1 MSLNTSP
8 VFLLTPKAQWS
19 STGTAANT
27 NLDGTG
33 TTVTIFTANATNGSR
48 VDRVVLEP
56 LGTNVATVVRIF
68 LNNGSAP
75 GTAANN
81 SLVYEVAMPANAL
94 SQVANSLRVEVPLNL
109 VMPAGYRLLTT
120 IGTAIS
126 AGIQITALGGDF

>member
-126 AGIQITALGGDF
+126 AGIQITSLGGDF